1 MVRPLYAHLTM
12 RSPVTVGIR
21 SLLPVRRTFSGQLPG
36 EFHRFLT
43 LPYTGRQLSADRDAV
58 TLPVHHFFHYVTIL
72 LSALRLCQVLF
83 QIFLC
88 AIRYIL
94 INLAKQRFI
103 WYSYWYS
110 KYDFKK
116 TCIWRREHPR
126 VRPSAANSTER
137 SSAVEVFWDIVHTFD
152 YEILLQL
159 FQHWRGG
166 VSDAVWTVFST
177 LGNGGALWIAL
188 AVILLFFRK
197 TRRAGAAMLAAL
209 LIGLLVG
216 NVFLKEWV
224 MRPRPFVTH
233 PELTALLDPGD
244 QWSFPS
250 GHTLSSFAAATALCF
265 FHRKAGAA
273 AYVVAALIGF
283 SRLYACVHYP
293 TDVLAG
299 LLIGILC
306 GLLAVWLVDRLFDR
320 IHAARLRKGVQ

>member
-1 MVRPLYAHLTM
+1 M
-12 RSPVTVGIR
+12 
-21 SLLPVRRTFSGQLPG
+21 
-36 EFHRFLT
+36 
-43 LPYTGRQLSADRDAV
+43 
-58 TLPVHHFFHYVTIL
+58 
-72 LSALRLCQVLF
+72 
-83 QIFLC
+83 
-88 AIRYIL
+88 
-94 INLAKQRFI
+94 
-103 WYSYWYS
+103 
-110 KYDFKK
+110 
-116 TCIWRREHPR
+116 
-126 VRPSAANSTER
+126 
-137 SSAVEVFWDIVHTFD
+137 EVFWDIVHTFD

-166 VSDAVWTVFST
+166 VSDTVWTVFST

-265 FHRKAGAA
+265 FHRKAGAV
-273 AYVVAALIGF
+273 AYAVAALIGF

-306 GLLAVWLVDRLFDR
+306 GLLAAWLVDRLFDR
-320 IHAARLRKGVQ
+320 IHAVRLRKGVQ

>member
-1 MVRPLYAHLTM
+1 M
-12 RSPVTVGIR
+12 
-21 SLLPVRRTFSGQLPG
+21 
-36 EFHRFLT
+36 
-43 LPYTGRQLSADRDAV
+43 
-58 TLPVHHFFHYVTIL
+58 
-72 LSALRLCQVLF
+72 
-83 QIFLC
+83 
-88 AIRYIL
+88 
-94 INLAKQRFI
+94 
-103 WYSYWYS
+103 
-110 KYDFKK
+110 
-116 TCIWRREHPR
+116 
-126 VRPSAANSTER
+126 
-137 SSAVEVFWDIVHTFD
+137 EVFWDIVHTFD

-216 NVFLKEWV
+216 NVFMKEWV